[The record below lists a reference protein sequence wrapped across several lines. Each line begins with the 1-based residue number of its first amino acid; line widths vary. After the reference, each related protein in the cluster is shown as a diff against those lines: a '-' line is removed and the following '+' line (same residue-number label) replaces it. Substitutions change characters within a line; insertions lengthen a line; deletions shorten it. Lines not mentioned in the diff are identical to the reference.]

1 MQKKRNGLNFSS
13 PHFAFVWG
21 GKEVQSLDRPVEEEV
36 QNNQFFSRVGYR
48 QLQTKQL
55 GPIASNSRFTLAS
68 PLLHSFWLCWEPS
81 RSKAGFINCGKNL
94 NCLIIGR
101 ESSFHYTVRFR
112 GMAMDY
118 NCLWN
123 EIHLFLQFLDHLLI
137 HDIFCNFL
145 ITLWSMVSFAI
156 PWSSSDPGDAVERQD
171 NQSFDH
177 SPDGSGHSRPKN
189 FFRTPGILIWWNFVI
204 NGRSTQMRC
213 KSFII

>member
-1 MQKKRNGLNFSS
+1 M
-13 PHFAFVWG
+13 
-21 GKEVQSLDRPVEEEV
+21 QSLDRPVEEEV
-36 QNNQFFSRVGYR
+36 QNNQFFSRVGYH

-112 GMAMDY
+112 GMEIDY

-123 EIHLFLQFLDHLLI
+123 EIHLFCNSLIIFWSMIFFAISWSLYGPWYLSQFLDHLLI
-137 HDIFCNFL
+137 LEMRWNAR
-145 ITLWSMVSFAI
+145 ITNPSITHLTDLVVVGPRTSFGLLE
-156 PWSSSDPGDAVERQD
+156 S
-171 NQSFDH
+171 
-177 SPDGSGHSRPKN
+177 
-189 FFRTPGILIWWNFVI
+189 
-204 NGRSTQMRC
+204 
-213 KSFII
+213 

>member
-1 MQKKRNGLNFSS
+1 M
-13 PHFAFVWG
+13 
-21 GKEVQSLDRPVEEEV
+21 QSLDRLVEEEV
-36 QNNQFFSRVGYR
+36 QNNQFFSRVGYH

-68 PLLHSFWLCWEPS
+68 PLLYSFWLCWEPS

-112 GMAMDY
+112 GMAIDY

-123 EIHLFLQFLDHLLI
+123 EIHIFFVANPWSSFDPWYFFAISWSSYGPWYLSQFLDHLLI
-137 HDIFCNFL
+137 LEMRWNAR
-145 ITLWSMVSFAI
+145 ITNPSITHLTDLVVVA
-156 PWSSSDPGDAVERQD
+156 G
-171 NQSFDH
+171 
-177 SPDGSGHSRPKN
+177 RPKN

>member
-1 MQKKRNGLNFSS
+1 MDGRLSGLPLQDVVIRPRDDTSSLSPSTNRWTPTTQTSSWLVKKSSPGKNLPECKKSGIGWKFSS

-81 RSKAGFINCGKNL
+81 RSKAGSINCGRNL

-101 ESSFHYTVRFR
+101 ESSFHYTVRVR
-112 GMAMDY
+112 GMAIDY

-123 EIHLFLQFLDHLLI
+123 EIHLFLQLL
-137 HDIFCNFL
+137 
-145 ITLWSMVSFAI
+145 S
-156 PWSSSDPGDAVERQD
+156 PWWAHVEVIL
-171 NQSFDH
+171 
-177 SPDGSGHSRPKN
+177 RP
-189 FFRTPGILIWWNFVI
+189 P
-204 NGRSTQMRC
+204 
-213 KSFII
+213 

>member
-81 RSKAGFINCGKNL
+81 RSKAGSINCGKNL

-123 EIHLFLQFLDHLLI
+123 EIHLF
-137 HDIFCNFL
+137 
-145 ITLWSMVSFAI
+145 FAI
-156 PWSSSDPGDAVERQD
+156 PWSSSDPWYFLQ
-171 NQSFDH
+171 FLDH
-177 SPDGSGHSRPKN
+177 LMVHDI
-189 FFRTPGILIWWNFVI
+189 FRNSLIIFWSWRCGGTPG
-204 NGRSTQMRC
+204 
-213 KSFII
+213 